1 VPASLPVKQ
10 KRGEFCTGSRVA
22 GFTKPLQNEGQGP

>member
-10 KRGEFCTGSRVA
+10 KRGEFCKGKRSEVYWSETETLA
-22 GFTKPLQNEGQGP
+22 K